1 MIKKPL
7 EMPLIILILEA
18 LLRRIAKDHPK
29 RPLIEQ
35 DFAKRM
41 AGYKG
46 ELSMSYH
53 LSFLN
58 PQKHLIFH
66 SIRLKNNNYAF
77 QMDILIL
84 TTRYILILEIKN
96 IIGTVLF
103 ESHFDQFIRTL
114 NGKEEGFLNPLSQ
127 IKLQKHRLKKW
138 LKDHKINEIPIESY
152 VCFTNPQTIIRAD
165 SRVNA
170 SRSVIHSHNLLTRI
184 EELERNHAEPILTEK
199 ELSKL
204 SRLLLKK
211 HCEEE
216 INILERYNI
225 THEEILTGVQC
236 PSCKEISMIRT
247 RGGWV
252 CTRCRNKSKNAHLAA
267 LEDYLLIIGPRITHK
282 QFKEFLGLHSD
293 SITSKLIS
301 SLELH
306 HCGSMYQRTY
316 TLPKRIQKTKQPP

>member
-7 EMPLIILILEA
+7 EIPLIILILEA

-29 RPLIEQ
+29 RSLIEQ
-35 DFAKRM
+35 DLAKRM

-46 ELSMSYH
+46 ELSMKYH
-53 LSFLN
+53 LTFLD

-66 SIRLKNNNYAF
+66 SLRLMNNNYAF

-84 TTRYILILEIKN
+84 TTRYILILETKN

-127 IKLQKHRLKKW
+127 VKLQKHRLKKW
-138 LKDHKINEIPIESY
+138 LMDHKIRELPIESF

-170 SRSVIHSHNLLTRI
+170 SRSVIHSHNLSSKI
-184 EELERNHAEPILTEK
+184 EEMDRSHPEQILTKK

-204 SRLLLKK
+204 SRSLLKK
-211 HCEEE
+211 HCDED
-216 INILERYNI
+216 INILERYKI
-225 THEEILTGVQC
+225 TPEEILTGVQC
-236 PSCKEISMIRT
+236 PSCMEISMIRK
-247 RGGWV
+247 RGCWI
-252 CTRCRNKSKNAHLAA
+252 CLICRNKSKDAHLAA
-267 LEDYLLIIGPRITHK
+267 LEDRLLIFGPSITHR
-282 QFKEFLGLHSD
+282 QFREFLGLQSD
-293 SITSKLIS
+293 SITSKIIS
-301 SLELH
+301 SLALQ
-306 HCGSMYQRTY
+306 HCGSKYQRTY
-316 TLPKRIQKTKQPP
+316 TLPKLNQKTKQPL

>member
-7 EMPLIILILEA
+7 EIPLINLILDA

-35 DFAKRM
+35 DFARRM

-46 ELSMSYH
+46 ELSMKYH
-53 LSFLN
+53 LTFLN

-66 SIRLKNNNYAF
+66 SLRLINNNYAF

-96 IIGTVLF
+96 IIGTVFF

-127 IKLQKHRLKKW
+127 IKLQKHRLKQW
-138 LKDHKINEIPIESY
+138 LKDHKINEFPIESF

-170 SRSVIHSHNLLTRI
+170 SRSVIHSHNLLAKI
-184 EELERNHAEPILTEK
+184 EEMERNHAEPILTEK

-211 HCEEE
+211 HREED

-225 THEEILTGVQC
+225 APQEILTGVQC
-236 PSCKEISMIRT
+236 QSCMEISMIRT

-252 CTRCRNKSKNAHLAA
+252 CAKCRNKSKNAHLAA
-267 LEDYLLIIGPRITHK
+267 LEDRVLIMGPDLTHK
-282 QFKEFLGLHSD
+282 QNNLK
-293 SITSKLIS
+293 IS
-301 SLELH
+301 LDF
-306 HCGSMYQRTY
+306 TPIP
-316 TLPKRIQKTKQPP
+316 LPQN